1 MSMFGTMVPQEAPR
15 VTAWNTVASYASYVE
30 AQAAVDRLVVA
41 KFKVQELEI
50 VGSGLR
56 TVERVTGPRNWNG
69 TVLGGAAGGAWVGLF
84 VGLLIGLFR
93 SGAAWAGL
101 ELAGLFIGA
110 AWGALLAIGAR
121 WSTRGNPSYSSLSGI
136 VATKY
141 DVIALDHTADQ
152 ARAALGL

>member
-1 MSMFGTMVPQEAPR
+1 MSMFGTNLPQEAPR

-41 KFKVQELEI
+41 KFNVQDLEI

-69 TVLGGAAGGAWVGLF
+69 TVLNGAVGGAWVGLF

-93 SGAAWAGL
+93 TGAAWGGLMFAGL
-101 ELAGLFIGA
+101 CIGA
-110 AWGALLAIGAR
+110 AWGSLLAIGAR
-121 WSTRGNPSYSSLSGI
+121 WSTRGNHGYSSLSGI

-141 DVIALDHTADQ
+141 DVIALDQTADQ